1 MFVTKLYLVSGT
13 KIYPPYQG
21 DPMVERVKLLVPA
34 TSADAARK
42 AVEDK
47 KTLIDKI
54 TGVTFLYE
62 VMEGC
67 GSDENG
73 TWNVIN
79 GLDSDTIYSI

>member
-21 DPMVERVKLLVPA
+21 DPMEERVKLLVPA
-34 TSADAARK
+34 TSREE
-42 AVEDK
+42 VENVVLK
-47 KTLIDKI
+47 KKELIDKI
-54 TGVTFLYE
+54 TGITLLYE

-73 TWNVIN
+73 TWRVIN
-79 GLDSDTIYSI
+79 GLDSDTIYSV